1 MDLKLS
7 NKVAIVTGASRGI
20 GKSIAEN
27 LILQGVKVAIIS
39 RSLEDLNK
47 IKDNLNSE
55 NIICFEC
62 NITDYNQFKS
72 VVNQIYEKWNKIDI
86 LINNAGI
93 TRDKIL
99 LRLSEADWDDVIN
112 VNLKGYY
119 IASKL
124 VAKYM
129 LKNKLGKIINI
140 SSVIGQIGNSGQS
153 NYAASKAGVEG
164 MTRSLAVELGS
175 RNININCIAPGYIKT
190 DMTKNLN
197 DNIIN
202 NMKQNIPLNK
212 LGTSQN
218 IADLVSFLCSDLSS
232 YITGQVINVDGGMTI
247 K

>member
-39 RSLEDLNK
+39 RNLEDLNK

-55 NIICFEC
+55 NVVCFEC
-62 NITDYNQFKS
+62 NITDYNQFES
-72 VVNQIYEKWNKIDI
+72 VVNQIYKKWNKIDI

-93 TRDKIL
+93 TIDKIL

-212 LGTSQN
+212 LGTSQD
-218 IADLVSFLCSDLSS
+218 IANLVSFLCSDLSS

>member
-39 RSLEDLNK
+39 RNLEDLNK

-55 NIICFEC
+55 NVVCFEC
-62 NITDYNQFKS
+62 NITDYNQFES
-72 VVNQIYEKWNKIDI
+72 VVNQIYKKWNKIDI

-212 LGTSQN
+212 LGTSQD
-218 IADLVSFLCSDLSS
+218 IANLVSFLCSDLSS